1 MNCQIPNRISKK
13 FILNG
18 IKLILENN
26 NFCLND
32 TYYLQVKGTAMGT
45 KFAPIYTTL
54 VIAYLEYL
62 EETTYKKSETEFS
75 LHLEANSKDS

>member
-26 NFCLND
+26 NLCLND

-54 VIAYLEYL
+54 VIAYLE
-62 EETTYKKSETEFS
+62 ETMYKKSETEFS